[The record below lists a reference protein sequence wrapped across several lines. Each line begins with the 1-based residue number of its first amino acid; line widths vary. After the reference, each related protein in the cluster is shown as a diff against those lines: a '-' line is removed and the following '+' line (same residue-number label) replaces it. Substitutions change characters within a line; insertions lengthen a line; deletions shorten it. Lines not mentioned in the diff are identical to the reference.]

1 MEYFRQQITKST
13 AVSEVTFSSSIPGK
27 EITTTRG
34 LKRLNGEPKGDS
46 NFFLVGVDEQFL
58 DFYQIPLVAGRRF
71 AKVHQATDQGQ
82 SVILNEQALEV
93 LQLKDPAQAIGEQ
106 VQLNGKGR
114 KLTIVGVIKNFH
126 NKSLDQP
133 QEPLV
138 LYLDS
143 LHEGYLSLRLQPK
156 LLQVSLHQVEQVYS
170 QAFPN
175 QPLEYF
181 FLDDFFNQ
189 QYHQEARNLTVFT
202 SFATLSI
209 LIACLGLV
217 GLTAHT
223 LTAKTKE
230 IGLRK
235 VLGGTTA
242 QVAGLLVKEV
252 LKTVLLAS
260 LVALPL
266 GFVVSTNWLSH
277 YAFRLPLDWLYFL
290 LPPLGV
296 TIIALLSTGYQ
307 TFQAART
314 PPTRFLKQQ

>member
-1 MEYFRQQITKST
+1 
-13 AVSEVTFSSSIPGK
+13 
-27 EITTTRG
+27 
-34 LKRLNGEPKGDS
+34 
-46 NFFLVGVDEQFL
+46 
-58 DFYQIPLVAGRRF
+58 
-71 AKVHQATDQGQ
+71 
-82 SVILNEQALEV
+82 
-93 LQLKDPAQAIGEQ
+93 
-106 VQLNGKGR
+106 
-114 KLTIVGVIKNFH
+114 
-126 NKSLDQP
+126 
-133 QEPLV
+133 
-138 LYLDS
+138 
-143 LHEGYLSLRLQPK
+143 
-156 LLQVSLHQVEQVYS
+156 VEQVYS

-189 QYHQEARNLTVFT
+189 QYQQEVRNLTVFT

-217 GLTAHT
+217 GLTAHA

-242 QVAGLLVKEV
+242 QVAGLLVKDV

-266 GFVVSTNWLSH
+266 GSVVTTKWLSH

-296 TIIALLSTGYQ
+296 TIIALSSIGYQ